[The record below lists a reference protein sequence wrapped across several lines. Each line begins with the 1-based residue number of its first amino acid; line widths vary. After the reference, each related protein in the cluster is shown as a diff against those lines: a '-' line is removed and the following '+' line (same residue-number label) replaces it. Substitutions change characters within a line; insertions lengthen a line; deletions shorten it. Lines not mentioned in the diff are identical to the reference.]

1 MFRLNGWSFHAAP
14 SKKWSDPSV
23 LIKICVFK
31 QKIKRIFLIFPDVAK
46 AKSNALHLWALFDLK
61 SGAHAFADIF
71 GAASEPEFFHQ
82 EGILTVQRK
91 RKREMVKE
99 AIT

>member
-1 MFRLNGWSFHAAP
+1 MEFPCRAF
-14 SKKWSDPSV
+14 KKV
-23 LIKICVFK
+23 VGYKHFNKALFFV
-31 QKIKRIFLIFPDVAK
+31 QKIKKVFLIFPEAAK